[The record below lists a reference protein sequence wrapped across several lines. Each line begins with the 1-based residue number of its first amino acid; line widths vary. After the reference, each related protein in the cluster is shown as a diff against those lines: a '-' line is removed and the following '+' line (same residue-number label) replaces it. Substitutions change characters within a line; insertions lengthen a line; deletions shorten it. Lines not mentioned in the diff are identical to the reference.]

1 MPFPPSKKKP
11 KRREMGDAA
20 LSLTSLMD
28 MFTII
33 LLFLLVTFTS
43 EGEVITANPKFK
55 LPLSTSQKKPEQ
67 RLIVQITSD
76 EIMVDGSKV
85 ADTKEFLD
93 NEDYTIKPLLDVLNN
108 NIKKVE
114 YVAERSS
121 DFVFKGDVTIQGDQ
135 KIPFI
140 LLEKVMF
147 TCGEAG
153 YGNISLAVMSR
164 E

>member
-11 KRREMGDAA
+11 KREMEEGS

-55 LPLSTSQKKPEQ
+55 LPVSSAQKKPEQ

-76 EIMVDGSKV
+76 EIIIDGNKV
-85 ADTKEFLD
+85 MDTKEVLN
-93 NEDYTIKPLLDVLNN
+93 NEDYTIKPLLDALNS

-114 YVAERSS
+114 YVAQRSS

>member
-1 MPFPPSKKKP
+1 MAFPPSKRKP
-11 KRREMGDAA
+11 KKEMEEGS

-33 LLFLLVTFTS
+33 LLFLLVSFTS
-43 EGEVITANPKFK
+43 EGEVVSASPKFK
-55 LPLSTSQKKPEQ
+55 LPVSTAQKKPEQ
-67 RLIVQITSD
+67 KLTVQITSD
-76 EIMVDGSKV
+76 EILVDGNKV

-93 NEDYTIKPLLDVLNN
+93 NEDYTIRPLLEALNR

-114 YVAERSS
+114 YVAQRSS

-135 KIPFI
+135 KIPFV

>member
-1 MPFPPSKKKP
+1 MAFPPSKKKQ
-11 KRREMGDAA
+11 KKE
-20 LSLTSLMD
+20 LSEASLNLNSLMD

-33 LLFLLVTFTS
+33 LLFLLVSFTS
-43 EGEVITANPKFK
+43 EGEVVSASPKFK
-55 LPLSTSQKKPEQ
+55 LPVSSAQKKPEQ
-67 RLIVQITSD
+67 KLTVQITSD
-76 EIMVDGSKV
+76 EILVDGNKIMDIREI
-85 ADTKEFLD
+85 AN
-93 NEDYTIKPLLDVLNN
+93 NEDYTINPLLDALNS

-114 YVAERSS
+114 YVAQRSS
-121 DFVFKGDVTIQGDQ
+121 DFVFKGDVVIQGDQ